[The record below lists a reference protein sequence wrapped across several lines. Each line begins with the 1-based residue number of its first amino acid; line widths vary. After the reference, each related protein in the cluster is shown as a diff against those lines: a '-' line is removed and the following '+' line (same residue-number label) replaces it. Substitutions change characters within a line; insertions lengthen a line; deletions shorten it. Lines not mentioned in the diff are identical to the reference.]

1 MEQRKAV
8 DLQASS
14 LMVMLCMIWGIQ
26 QVVLKWA
33 ADDISPMMQIA
44 LRSGLAALLVL
55 PFLKLTHPKDFFA
68 KSYLLPGMWL
78 AFLFSAEYLLV
89 AEALRYTSASHVA
102 VLLYTAPV
110 FVALGMHWKF
120 PTERLS
126 RLQWSG
132 ILLAFTGI
140 AFAFLGRESA
150 PQNKMM
156 LYGDA
161 LALIAGFT
169 WALTTI
175 SLRMSRLGEAPPTQ
189 TLLYQLVGCFI
200 LLTPVAYLT
209 GQAEIHWTP
218 VAIGSMVFHV
228 VIMSFISLMLWFWL
242 LRHYLANGLGVFSFL
257 TPLFGMFFGVVLLK
271 EQIEPQFVVGAVLV
285 LIGVMTVS
293 LHQQVY
299 RSYRRVFG
307 R

>member
-1 MEQRKAV
+1 MQQRKAIDV
-8 DLQASS
+8 QASA

-33 ADDISPMMQIA
+33 ADDIAPIMQIA

-55 PFLKLTHPKDFFA
+55 PFLKLAQPKDFFA

-78 AFLFSAEYLLV
+78 GFLFSAEYLLV

-102 VLLYTAPV
+102 VLLYTAPI

-132 ILLAFTGI
+132 ILLAFLGI
-140 AFAFLGRESA
+140 AFAFLGRDDAS
-150 PQNKMM
+150 QNKMM
-156 LYGDA
+156 LYGDV

-175 SLRMSRLGEAPPTQ
+175 SLRMSRLGEAHPTQ

-200 LLTPVAYLT
+200 LLTPMAYFT
-209 GQAEIHWTP
+209 GQADIQWTNI
-218 VAIGSMVFHV
+218 AISSMIFHV
-228 VIMSFISLMLWFWL
+228 IIMSFISLMLWFWL
-242 LRHYLANGLGVFSFL
+242 LRHYLANGLGVFTFL

-271 EQIEPQFVVGAVLV
+271 EQIELQFIIGAILV
-285 LIGVMTVS
+285 LFGVMTVS

-299 RSYRRVFG
+299 RTYRRLFG
-307 R
+307 G